1 MFSYEFAQTF
11 NSLGNCNQ
19 MVIFIV
25 LIAISDQIFKFADF
39 IQVGFTVTTSI
50 RTGHSYILFDFMSF
64 YPAISIDIQKLAVIM
79 MLKTQNKNI
88 LKSKFQRWKIFCQNN
103 LKILIAKLGKVKIG
117 WKMFLQCIRHKICQ
131 AIGKTFL
138 VKTFHYEN
146 HIL

>member
-25 LIAISDQIFKFADF
+25 LIAISDQIFEFADF
-39 IQVGFTVTTSI
+39 IQVGFTIATSI

-79 MLKTQNKNI
+79 MLKP
-88 LKSKFQRWKIFCQNN
+88 
-103 LKILIAKLGKVKIG
+103 
-117 WKMFLQCIRHKICQ
+117 
-131 AIGKTFL
+131 
-138 VKTFHYEN
+138 
-146 HIL
+146 

>member
-88 LKSKFQRWKIFCQNN
+88 LNSKFQRWKIFCQNN

-117 WKMFLQCIRHKICQ
+117 KCFLQCIRHKICQ

-138 VKTFHYEN
+138 VKTFPYEN